1 MTHDRPDTD
10 DYDVTQQ
17 VGHLLRRVYQ
27 RHLSIFQDNASDPN
41 LTSVQFVTLCA
52 LRDHGPSSQTELV
65 KATAVDQ
72 GTIRG
77 IIERLSVR
85 GLITTSGDEQD
96 GRKIIMSLTPA
107 AEQLL
112 DEMIPAARLISE
124 LTMADLNP
132 AERVA
137 LLYLLRRILNYHDDG
152 SSSVPEKQAGEK

>member
-1 MTHDRPDTD
+1 MADVKHDRPDTD

-27 RHLSIFQDNASDPN
+27 RHLSIFQENASDPN

-77 IIERLSVR
+77 IIERLSAR

-112 DEMIPAARLISE
+112 EEMIPAARLISE

-137 LLYLLRRILNYHDDG
+137 LLYLLRRILNYHDDK
-152 SSSVPEKQAGEK
+152 SSNAPEK

>member
-1 MTHDRPDTD
+1 MKHDRPDTD

-77 IIERLSVR
+77 IIERLSAR

-107 AEQLL
+107 AEDLL
-112 DEMIPAARLISE
+112 EEMIPAAHLISE

-137 LLYLLRRILNYHDDG
+137 LLYLLRRILTYHDDK
-152 SSSVPEKQAGEK
+152 SSSAPEK

>member
-1 MTHDRPDTD
+1 MADVKHDGPDTD

-77 IIERLSVR
+77 IIERLSAR
-85 GLITTSGDEQD
+85 GLITTSGDEPD
-96 GRKIIMSLTPA
+96 
-107 AEQLL
+107 
-112 DEMIPAARLISE
+112 AR
-124 LTMADLNP
+124 
-132 AERVA
+132 
-137 LLYLLRRILNYHDDG
+137 
-152 SSSVPEKQAGEK
+152 SSCP

>member
-1 MTHDRPDTD
+1 MADVKHDRPDTN

-77 IIERLSVR
+77 IIERLSAR

-96 GRKIIMSLTPA
+96 GRKIIMSLTLA
-107 AEQLL
+107 AEHLL
-112 DEMIPAARLISE
+112 DEMIPAARVISE

-137 LLYLLRRILNYHDDG
+137 LLYLLRRILNYHDDR
-152 SSSVPEKQAGEK
+152 SSGAPEK

>member
-1 MTHDRPDTD
+1 MKHDRPDTD

-77 IIERLSVR
+77 IIERLSAR

-96 GRKIIMSLTPA
+96 GRKIIMSLTLA
-107 AEQLL
+107 AEHLL
-112 DEMIPAARLISE
+112 DEMIPAARVISE

-137 LLYLLRRILNYHDDG
+137 LLYLLRRILNYHDDR
-152 SSSVPEKQAGEK
+152 SSGAPEK